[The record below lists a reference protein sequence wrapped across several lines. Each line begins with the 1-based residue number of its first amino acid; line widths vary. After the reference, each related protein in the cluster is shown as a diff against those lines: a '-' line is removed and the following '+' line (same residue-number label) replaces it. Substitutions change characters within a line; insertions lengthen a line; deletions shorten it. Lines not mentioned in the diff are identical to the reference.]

1 MREDLMNLMIDQN
14 QIDKDRYLREMNENN
29 KLGEQRLLLPFPPNL
44 DEAKKDKFVFRLVF
58 KPETGTLWGYNE
70 F

>member
-1 MREDLMNLMIDQN
+1 M
-14 QIDKDRYLREMNENN
+14 
-29 KLGEQRLLLPFPPNL
+29 LPFPPNL
-44 DEAKKDKFVFRLVF
+44 DEPKKERFVFRLVF